1 MVVQMSNLAHKTCV
15 DELDSGVYVRIAFR
29 VGFISIHSACSAL
42 ARLNDTCTSA
52 LFPRSIQLQVQVD
65 VAAGHI
71 RPRSWVAQKQVTE
84 VFVLVVDRW
93 KVLRTPACG

>member
-1 MVVQMSNLAHKTCV
+1 MVVQMSNLNHKTCV

-93 KVLRTPACG
+93 KVLRKPACG